1 MRPVLIVAHTLAF
14 LAAPAFAQ
22 NPQTPPAPKPEAAK
36 PEAATPSR
44 GNERLACPPGVDE
57 REAPSLHGDTTGS
70 GKSLSRQLSDSE
82 GVVCPPAHVDPGM
95 VAAPPEGGSL
105 RVIPPPGSPGGD
117 QSINPK

>member
-1 MRPVLIVAHTLAF
+1 MRPVLIVATTLAAF
-14 LAAPAFAQ
+14 LAGPAFAQ
-22 NPQTPPAPKPEAAK
+22 NPQTPLAPKPPK
-36 PEAATPSR
+36 PEAATPSP
-44 GNERLACPPGVDE
+44 GAERPVACPPGVDE
-57 REAPSLHGDTTGS
+57 REAPSLQGDTTGS

-82 GVVCPPAHVDPGM
+82 GVVCPPAHVDPDM